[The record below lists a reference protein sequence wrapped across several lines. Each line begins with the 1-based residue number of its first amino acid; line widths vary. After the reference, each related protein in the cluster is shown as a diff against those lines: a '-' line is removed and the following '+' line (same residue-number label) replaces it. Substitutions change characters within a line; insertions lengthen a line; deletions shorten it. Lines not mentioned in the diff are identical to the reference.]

1 MSQVVAGPR
10 ITGVHH
16 ISFTVSNL
24 QDSLDWYQRLFSAE
38 RVDYKFAHLYR
49 ESTGYGVL
57 LITPDSGVVIGL
69 HENTGNQ
76 HEGFLESR
84 TGLDHV
90 SFKVGSRAD
99 LESWM
104 SWLDELGIAHT
115 PIRDETEPF
124 TYSTVVFRD
133 PDNLQL
139 EFLATP

>member
-1 MSQVVAGPR
+1 MTVTAGPR

-16 ISFTVSNL
+16 LSFTVSNL
-24 QDSLDWYQRLFSAE
+24 EDSLDWYQRLFSAE
-38 RVDYKFAHLYR
+38 RVDYKFNHRYR

-69 HENTGNQ
+69 HRNTGNQ

-84 TGLDHV
+84 TGLDHI
-90 SFKVGSRAD
+90 SFQVGSRAE

-104 SWLDELGIAHT
+104 SWLDELGIPHT

-124 TYSTVVFRD
+124 AYSTVVFRD

-139 EFLATP
+139 EFLAVP